1 MNLKAIQ
8 IRENSE
14 DDLDIEELTIN
25 LNNFIHGDANVE
37 IAYIDFLRKTVP
49 TFHVKG
55 FGVQICL
62 FFVFKSLCTSFILIV
77 FMYRILHSK

>member
-1 MNLKAIQ
+1 M
-8 IRENSE
+8 REKLE

-25 LNNFIHGDANVE
+25 LNNFIHGEANVE
-37 IAYIDFLRKTVP
+37 IAHIDFLRNTIP

-62 FFVFKSLCTSFILIV
+62 SFVFQLRCTSFTLIV
-77 FMYRILHSK
+77 LMYRILHSK